1 MKARKKLTGRPL
13 PVANSSSKFKSEY
26 DPTCWID
33 DFLAALYN
41 WQMQAREVGETIT
54 DEELYKKFRDSFVVL
69 NCTAGWP
76 FFAIER

>member
-1 MKARKKLTGRPL
+1 
-13 PVANSSSKFKSEY
+13 
-26 DPTCWID
+26 
-33 DFLAALYN
+33 
-41 WQMQAREVGETIT
+41 MQAREVGETIT